1 MNSSLDN
8 VNELLRLGYGD
19 TYRLNDIKQRLENGK
34 VLYASDSNYL
44 QKLGYR
50 YRGEI
55 QKVVEHK
62 KPEPTVVD
70 ESKVLP
76 PKKDPNEN
84 TPPKLEIN
92 KKQTKNIFCTNC
104 GNQFLDSSKF
114 CTNCGKSSDDI
125 SETNIQQPAGKIW
138 YLLPLT
144 LYWIGGIIAWAKI
157 KNRNPKRAR
166 NCLIVGFLCS
176 VLPLIPAGIFLVG
189 AMGMGSGSS
198 EINDALSIFPEQIQ
212 NIKREQILT
221 CENNMGYLQSFE
233 LGEMIKERCINGILG
248 K

>member
-62 KPEPTVVD
+62 KPEPTMGD

-114 CTNCGKSSDDI
+114 CTTCGKSSDDI
-125 SETNIQQPAGKIW
+125 SETNSQQQPTYKPIQTAGQIW
-138 YLLPLT
+138 YLLPILFG
-144 LYWIGGIIAWAKI
+144 WFGGIIAWVKI
-157 KNRNPKRAR
+157 RNRNSVRAK
-166 NCLIVGFLCS
+166 NCLIVGFIVTAICYSPFIL
-176 VLPLIPAGIFLVG
+176 VYLGIWNP
-189 AMGMGSGSS
+189 S
-198 EINDALSIFPEQIQ
+198 
-212 NIKREQILT
+212 
-221 CENNMGYLQSFE
+221 
-233 LGEMIKERCINGILG
+233 
-248 K
+248 